1 MKYSFFSKLESK
13 FLNLG
18 KTESC
23 LSLVIFS
30 LISDTSLLFST
41 NIIQLIY
48 YFAAFFLFVVSFGCS
63 VLPFGNS
70 NPSARNP
77 GSTSTTTDL
86 QYFSD
91 AYAEEEEEG
100 FTVADF
106 GGQPPGPNQV
116 LVQGGR
122 AVLGTYEEDVFYTHD
137 NVERTVTVQSFF
149 LDQTEIANI
158 HWLEYLHYIQ
168 RDSSETYYQSALPD
182 TTVWEKELAFN
193 TPYVSN
199 YLRYP
204 GFRYYPVVGVS
215 WEQAV
220 DYCRWRTE
228 AVNMQ
233 RAMEYYGEDYID
245 GDIPPIESGIYLPEF
260 RLPTEAEWEYAAYGQ
275 VGDQWLDENQ
285 TQRRLYPW
293 DGRTIR
299 SSKRGSVGKFQA
311 NFKRGRGDYAGI
323 AGALNDAGFVT
334 MNIYEYAPND
344 FGLYNMAGNVNE
356 WVYDIYRPLNF
367 QDMEDLNP
375 IRKSD
380 FLDSEESYDADNFNS
395 MVSNKSRVYKGGSWA
410 DGAMW
415 LSPGTRRFLDQDSSS
430 ATIGFRCATT
440 ALGTA
445 GNWN

>member
-1 MKYSFFSKLESK
+1 MIKGNYLILI
-13 FLNLG
+13 FL
-18 KTESC
+18 
-23 LSLVIFS
+23 
-30 LISDTSLLFST
+30 LIA
-41 NIIQLIY
+41 Y
-48 YFAAFFLFVVSFGCS
+48 GCS
-63 VLPFGNS
+63 ILPFGKS

-77 GSTSTTTDL
+77 GSVSTTTNL
-86 QYFSD
+86 EYFSD
-91 AYAEEEEEG
+91 AQAEEEEG
-100 FTVADF
+100 FVVADF

-116 LVQGGR
+116 FIQGGR

-137 NVERTVTVQSFF
+137 NVERTVTVQSFY

-158 HWLEYLHYIQ
+158 HWLEYLHHIQ
-168 RDSSETYYQSALPD
+168 RDSSETFYLSALPD
-182 TTVWEKELAFN
+182 TTVWEKELDFN

-215 WEQAV
+215 WNQAM

-228 AVNMQ
+228 AVNKQ
-233 RAMEYYGEDYID
+233 RAIEYYGENDYID

-275 VGDQWLDENQ
+275 IGDQWLDENQ

-334 MNIYEYAPND
+334 MDIYEYAPND

-356 WVYDIYRPLNF
+356 WVFDIYRPLNF

-380 FLDSEESYDADNFNS
+380 FLDSEEDYDYQNFNS
-395 MVSNKSRVYKGGSWA
+395 MISNESRVYKGGSWA

-415 LSPGTRRFLDQDSSS
+415 LSPGTRRFLDQDSSM
-430 ATIGFRCATT
+430 ATVGFRCATT

-445 GNWN
+445 GSGD

>member
-1 MKYSFFSKLESK
+1 MRISY
-13 FLNLG
+13 FLY
-18 KTESC
+18 
-23 LSLVIFS
+23 LVV
-30 LISDTSLLFST
+30 ISTF
-41 NIIQLIY
+41 IQ
-48 YFAAFFLFVVSFGCS
+48 GCS
-63 VLPFGNS
+63 ILPFGNS

-77 GSTSTTTDL
+77 GSTSTTTNLD
-86 QYFSD
+86 YFSD
-91 AYAEEEEEG
+91 AFAEEDEEG
-100 FTVADF
+100 FVVAGF
-106 GGQPPGPNQV
+106 GGQTPGPNQV
-116 LVQGGR
+116 FVQGGR

-137 NVERTVTVQSFF
+137 NVERTVTVQSFY

-158 HWLEYLHYIQ
+158 HWLEYLHYIR
-168 RDSSETYYQSALPD
+168 RDSSEAFFQSALPD
-182 TTVWEKELAFN
+182 TTVWEKELAYN

-215 WEQAV
+215 WDQAV

-228 AVNMQ
+228 AVNKQ
-233 RAMEYYGEDYID
+233 KAMEYYGEDYID
-245 GDIPPIESGIYLPEF
+245 GDIPPVESGIYLPEF

-275 VGDQWLDENQ
+275 IGDQWLDENQ

-299 SSKRGSVGKFQA
+299 SSKRGDLGKFQA

-334 MNIYEYAPND
+334 TSIYEYAPND

-356 WVYDIYRPLNF
+356 WVFDIYRPLNF

-380 FLDSEESYDADNFNS
+380 FLDEEEDYDYENFNS
-395 MVSNKSRVYKGGSWA
+395 MVSNSSRVYKGGSWA

-415 LSPGTRRFLDQDSSS
+415 LSPGTRRFLEQDSSA

-445 GNWN
+445 TASN

>member
-1 MKYSFFSKLESK
+1 LVKIKKQIIVIKRFFY
-13 FLNLG
+13 F
-18 KTESC
+18 
-23 LSLVIFS
+23 VIIV
-30 LISDTSLLFST
+30 LT
-41 NIIQLIY
+41 
-48 YFAAFFLFVVSFGCS
+48 VEGCS
-63 VLPFGNS
+63 ILPFGKS

-77 GSTSTTTDL
+77 GSISTTTNLD
-86 QYFSD
+86 YFSD
-91 AYAEEEEEG
+91 AFAEEEEEG
-100 FTVADF
+100 FVVADF
-106 GGQPPGPNQV
+106 GGQTPGPNQI

-137 NVERTVTVQSFF
+137 NVERTVTVQSFY

-158 HWLEYLHYIQ
+158 HWLEYLHYAQ
-168 RDSSETYYQSALPD
+168 RDSSETFYENALPD

-204 GFRYYPVVGVS
+204 GFRYYPVVGIS
-215 WEQAV
+215 WNQAM

-228 AVNMQ
+228 AVNKQ
-233 RAMEYYGEDYID
+233 RAMEYFGEDYID

-275 VGDQWLDENQ
+275 IGDQWLDENQ

-334 MNIYEYAPND
+334 VSIYEYAPND

-356 WVYDIYRPLNF
+356 WVFDIYRPLNF

-380 FLDSEESYDADNFNS
+380 FLDSEEDYDSENFNS
-395 MVSNKSRVYKGGSWA
+395 MISNESRVFKGGSWA

-445 GNWN
+445 GN

>member
-1 MKYSFFSKLESK
+1 MK
-13 FLNLG
+13 
-18 KTESC
+18 
-23 LSLVIFS
+23 
-30 LISDTSLLFST
+30 SLL
-41 NIIQLIY
+41 
-48 YFAAFFLFVVSFGCS
+48 AAFFILIVSFGCS
-63 VLPFGNS
+63 ILPFGNS

-122 AVLGTYEEDVFYTHD
+122 AVLGTFEEDVFYTHD

-158 HWLEYLHYIQ
+158 HWLEYLHYIE

-228 AVNMQ
+228 AVNKQ

-275 VGDQWLDENQ
+275 AGTQWLDENQ

-380 FLDSEESYDADNFNS
+380 FMDSEESYDADNFNS

>member
-1 MKYSFFSKLESK
+1 MKISYYMILILVGLILE
-13 FLNLG
+13 
-18 KTESC
+18 
-23 LSLVIFS
+23 
-30 LISDTSLLFST
+30 
-41 NIIQLIY
+41 
-48 YFAAFFLFVVSFGCS
+48 GCS
-63 VLPFGNS
+63 ILPFGNS

-77 GSTSTTTDL
+77 GSTSTTTNL
-86 QYFSD
+86 EYFSD
-91 AYAEEEEEG
+91 AFAEEDEEG
-100 FTVADF
+100 FVVAGF
-106 GGQPPGPNQV
+106 GGQTPGPNQV
-116 LVQGGR
+116 FVQGGR
-122 AVLGTYEEDVFYTHD
+122 AGLGTYEEDVFFTHD
-137 NVERTVTVQSFF
+137 NVERTVTVQSFY

-158 HWLEYLHYIQ
+158 HWLEYLFYIQ
-168 RDSSETYYQSALPD
+168 RDSSEAFYLSALPD
-182 TTVWEKELAFN
+182 TTVWEKELAYN

-215 WEQAV
+215 WNQAV

-228 AVNMQ
+228 AVNKQ
-233 RAMEYYGEDYID
+233 KAIEYSGEDYID
-245 GDIPPIESGIYLPEF
+245 GDIPPVESGVYLPEF

-275 VGDQWLDENQ
+275 VGNQFLDENQ

-299 SSKRGSVGKFQA
+299 SSKSGSVGKFQA

-334 MNIYEYAPND
+334 TSIYEYAPND

-356 WVYDIYRPLNF
+356 WVFDIYRPLNF

-380 FLDSEESYDADNFNS
+380 FLDDEEDYDSENFNS
-395 MVSNKSRVYKGGSWA
+395 MISNASRVYKGGSWA

-415 LSPGTRRFLDQDSSS
+415 LSPGTRRFLDQDSSA

-445 GNWN
+445 TASN

>member
-1 MKYSFFSKLESK
+1 MILILVGLVLE
-13 FLNLG
+13 
-18 KTESC
+18 
-23 LSLVIFS
+23 
-30 LISDTSLLFST
+30 
-41 NIIQLIY
+41 
-48 YFAAFFLFVVSFGCS
+48 GCS
-63 VLPFGNS
+63 ILPFGNS

-77 GSTSTTTDL
+77 GSTSTTTNL
-86 QYFSD
+86 EYFSD
-91 AYAEEEEEG
+91 AFAEEDEEG
-100 FTVADF
+100 FVVAGF
-106 GGQPPGPNQV
+106 GGQTPGPNQV
-116 LVQGGR
+116 FVQGGR
-122 AVLGTYEEDVFYTHD
+122 AVLGTYEEDVFFTHD
-137 NVERTVTVQSFF
+137 NVERTVTVQSFY

-158 HWLEYLHYIQ
+158 HWLEYLFYIQ
-168 RDSSETYYQSALPD
+168 RDSSEAFYLSALPD
-182 TTVWEKELAFN
+182 TTVWEKELAYN

-215 WEQAV
+215 WNQAI

-228 AVNMQ
+228 AVNKQ
-233 RAMEYYGEDYID
+233 KAIEYYGEDYID
-245 GDIPPIESGIYLPEF
+245 GDIPPVESGVYLPEF

-275 VGDQWLDENQ
+275 VGNQFLDENQ

-299 SSKRGSVGKFQA
+299 SSKSGSVGKFQA

-334 MNIYEYAPND
+334 TSIYEYAPND

-356 WVYDIYRPLNF
+356 WVFDIYRPLNF

-380 FLDSEESYDADNFNS
+380 FLDDEEDYDSENFNS
-395 MVSNKSRVYKGGSWA
+395 MISNASRVYKGGSWA

-415 LSPGTRRFLDQDSSS
+415 LSPGTRRFLDQDSSA

-445 GNWN
+445 TASN

>member
-1 MKYSFFSKLESK
+1 MKISYYMILILVGLVLE
-13 FLNLG
+13 
-18 KTESC
+18 
-23 LSLVIFS
+23 
-30 LISDTSLLFST
+30 
-41 NIIQLIY
+41 
-48 YFAAFFLFVVSFGCS
+48 GCS
-63 VLPFGNS
+63 ILPFGNS

-77 GSTSTTTDL
+77 GSTSTTTNL
-86 QYFSD
+86 EYFSD
-91 AYAEEEEEG
+91 AFAEEDEEG
-100 FTVADF
+100 FVVAGF
-106 GGQPPGPNQV
+106 GGQTPGPNQV
-116 LVQGGR
+116 FVQGGR
-122 AVLGTYEEDVFYTHD
+122 AVLGTYEEDVFFTHD
-137 NVERTVTVQSFF
+137 NVERTVTVQSFY

-158 HWLEYLHYIQ
+158 HWLEYLFYIQ
-168 RDSSETYYQSALPD
+168 RDSSEAFYLSALPD
-182 TTVWEKELAFN
+182 TTVWEKELAYN

-215 WEQAV
+215 WNQAV

-228 AVNMQ
+228 AVNKQ
-233 RAMEYYGEDYID
+233 KAIEYYGEDYID
-245 GDIPPIESGIYLPEF
+245 GDIPPVESGVYLPEF

-275 VGDQWLDENQ
+275 VGNQFLDENQ

-299 SSKRGSVGKFQA
+299 SSKSGSVGKFQA

-334 MNIYEYAPND
+334 TSIYEYAPND

-356 WVYDIYRPLNF
+356 WVFDIYRPLNF

-380 FLDSEESYDADNFNS
+380 FLDDEEDYDSENFNS
-395 MVSNKSRVYKGGSWA
+395 MISNASRVYKGGSWA

-415 LSPGTRRFLDQDSSS
+415 LSPGTRRFLDQDSSA

-445 GNWN
+445 TASN

>member
-1 MKYSFFSKLESK
+1 M
-13 FLNLG
+13 LN
-18 KTESC
+18 KVFN
-23 LSLVIFS
+23 SL
-30 LISDTSLLFST
+30 
-41 NIIQLIY
+41 
-48 YFAAFFLFVVSFGCS
+48 FLFMTVLITYSCS
-63 VLPFGNS
+63 ILPFGNS

-77 GSTSTTTDL
+77 GTTSTTTNLD
-86 QYFSD
+86 YFSD
-91 AYAEEEEEG
+91 AFAEDEDG
-100 FTVADF
+100 FVVAGFD
-106 GGQPPGPNQV
+106 GQTPGPNQIF
-116 LVQGGR
+116 VQGGR
-122 AVLGTYEEDVFYTHD
+122 AVLGTYEEDVFFTHD
-137 NVERTVTVQSFF
+137 NVERTVTVQSFY

-158 HWLEYLHYIQ
+158 HWLEYLFYIK
-168 RDSSETYYQSALPD
+168 RDSSEAFYQSALPD
-182 TTVWEKELAFN
+182 TTVWDKELAYN

-204 GFRYYPVVGVS
+204 GFRYYPVVGIS
-215 WEQAV
+215 WNQAA

-228 AVNMQ
+228 AVNKQ
-233 RAMEYYGEDYID
+233 KAIEYYGEDYVE
-245 GDIPPIESGIYLPEF
+245 GDLPPIESGVYLPEF

-275 VGDQWLDENQ
+275 IGNQFLDENQ

-299 SSKRGSVGKFQA
+299 SSRSGSVGKFQA

-334 MNIYEYAPND
+334 TSIYEYAPND

-356 WVYDIYRPLNF
+356 WVFDIYRPLNF

-375 IRKSD
+375 IRKSG
-380 FLDSEESYDADNFNS
+380 FLDDEEDYDYENFNS
-395 MVSNKSRVYKGGSWA
+395 MISNASRVYKGGSWA

-415 LSPGTRRFLDQDSSS
+415 LSPGTRRFLDQDSSA

-445 GNWN
+445 TASN

>member
-1 MKYSFFSKLESK
+1 MK
-13 FLNLG
+13 
-18 KTESC
+18 
-23 LSLVIFS
+23 SL
-30 LISDTSLLFST
+30 
-41 NIIQLIY
+41 
-48 YFAAFFLFVVSFGCS
+48 FAAFFVFVVSFGCS

-122 AVLGTYEEDVFYTHD
+122 AVLGTFEEDVFYTHD

-168 RDSSETYYQSALPD
+168 RDSSETYYQSALPN

-215 WEQAV
+215 WEQAI

-233 RAMEYYGEDYID
+233 RAMEYFGEDYIE

-275 VGDQWLDENQ
+275 AGTQWLDENQ

-380 FLDSEESYDADNFNS
+380 FLDSEESYDSDNFNS

>member
-1 MKYSFFSKLESK
+1 MKVSYYIILILVGLVLE
-13 FLNLG
+13 
-18 KTESC
+18 
-23 LSLVIFS
+23 
-30 LISDTSLLFST
+30 
-41 NIIQLIY
+41 
-48 YFAAFFLFVVSFGCS
+48 GCS
-63 VLPFGNS
+63 ILPFGNS

-77 GSTSTTTDL
+77 GSTSTTTNL
-86 QYFSD
+86 EYFSD
-91 AYAEEEEEG
+91 AFAEEDEEG
-100 FTVADF
+100 FVVADF
-106 GGQPPGPNQV
+106 GGQTPGPNQV
-116 LVQGGR
+116 FVQGGR
-122 AVLGTYEEDVFYTHD
+122 AVLGTYEEDVFFTHD
-137 NVERTVTVQSFF
+137 NVERTVTVQSFY

-158 HWLEYLHYIQ
+158 HWLEYLFYIQ
-168 RDSSETYYQSALPD
+168 RDSSEAFYLSALPD
-182 TTVWEKELAFN
+182 TTVWEKELAYN

-215 WEQAV
+215 WNQAV
-220 DYCRWRTE
+220 DYCRCRTE
-228 AVNMQ
+228 AVNKQ
-233 RAMEYYGEDYID
+233 KAIEYYGEDYID
-245 GDIPPIESGIYLPEF
+245 GDIPPVESGVYLPEF

-275 VGDQWLDENQ
+275 VGNQFLDENQ

-299 SSKRGSVGKFQA
+299 SSKSGSVGKFQA

-334 MNIYEYAPND
+334 TSIYEYAPND

-356 WVYDIYRPLNF
+356 WVFDIYRPLNF

-380 FLDSEESYDADNFNS
+380 FLDDEEDYDSENFNS
-395 MVSNKSRVYKGGSWA
+395 MISNASRVYKGGSWA

-415 LSPGTRRFLDQDSSS
+415 LSPGTRRFLDQDSSA

-445 GNWN
+445 TASN

>member
-1 MKYSFFSKLESK
+1 MLKGNYLILI
-13 FLNLG
+13 FL
-18 KTESC
+18 
-23 LSLVIFS
+23 
-30 LISDTSLLFST
+30 LIA
-41 NIIQLIY
+41 Y
-48 YFAAFFLFVVSFGCS
+48 GCS
-63 VLPFGNS
+63 ILPFGKS

-77 GSTSTTTDL
+77 GSVSTTTNL
-86 QYFSD
+86 EYFSD
-91 AYAEEEEEG
+91 AQAEEEEG
-100 FTVADF
+100 FVVADF

-116 LVQGGR
+116 FIQGGR

-137 NVERTVTVQSFF
+137 NVERTVTVQSFY

-158 HWLEYLHYIQ
+158 HWLEYLHHIQ
-168 RDSSETYYQSALPD
+168 RDSSETFYLSALPD

-215 WEQAV
+215 WNQAM

-228 AVNMQ
+228 AVNKQ
-233 RAMEYYGEDYID
+233 RAIEYYGEEDYID

-260 RLPTEAEWEYAAYGQ
+260 RLPTAAEWEYAAYGQ
-275 VGDQWLDENQ
+275 IGDQWLDENQ

-299 SSKRGSVGKFQA
+299 SSKRGSLGKFQA

-334 MNIYEYAPND
+334 MDIYEYAPND

-356 WVYDIYRPLNF
+356 WVFDIYRPLNF

-380 FLDSEESYDADNFNS
+380 FLDSEEDYDYQNFNS
-395 MVSNKSRVYKGGSWA
+395 MISNESRVYKGGSWA

-415 LSPGTRRFLDQDSSS
+415 LSPGTRRFLDQDSSM
-430 ATIGFRCATT
+430 ATVGFRCATT

-445 GNWN
+445 GSGD

>member
-1 MKYSFFSKLESK
+1 MR
-13 FLNLG
+13 
-18 KTESC
+18 
-23 LSLVIFS
+23 
-30 LISDTSLLFST
+30 SLLAALF
-41 NIIQLIY
+41 IFV
-48 YFAAFFLFVVSFGCS
+48 FAVGCS
-63 VLPFGNS
+63 ILPFGNS
-70 NPSARNP
+70 SPSARNP
-77 GSTSTTTDL
+77 GSTSTTTNL
-86 QYFSD
+86 EYFSD
-91 AYAEEEEEG
+91 AFAEEDEEG
-100 FTVADF
+100 FVVADF

-122 AVLGTYEEDVFYTHD
+122 TVLGTFEEDVFYTHD

-168 RDSSETYYQSALPD
+168 RDSSETYFQSALPD

-215 WEQAV
+215 WNQAV

-228 AVNMQ
+228 AVNKQ

-299 SSKRGSVGKFQA
+299 SSKRCSVGKFQA

-334 MNIYEYAPND
+334 INIYEYAPND

-356 WVYDIYRPLNF
+356 WVFDIYRPLNF

-380 FLDSEESYDADNFNS
+380 FLDSEEDYDSDNFNS

>member
-1 MKYSFFSKLESK
+1 MK
-13 FLNLG
+13 
-18 KTESC
+18 
-23 LSLVIFS
+23 SL
-30 LISDTSLLFST
+30 
-41 NIIQLIY
+41 
-48 YFAAFFLFVVSFGCS
+48 FAAFFIFVVSFGCS

-100 FTVADF
+100 FSVADF

-122 AVLGTYEEDVFYTHD
+122 AVLGTFEEDVFYTHD

-275 VGDQWLDENQ
+275 IGDQWLDENQ

-410 DGAMW
+410 DGAMC

>member
-1 MKYSFFSKLESK
+1 MVKIKKQIIVIKKFFY
-13 FLNLG
+13 F
-18 KTESC
+18 
-23 LSLVIFS
+23 VIV
-30 LISDTSLLFST
+30 LFT
-41 NIIQLIY
+41 
-48 YFAAFFLFVVSFGCS
+48 AEACS
-63 VLPFGNS
+63 VLPFGKS

-77 GSTSTTTDL
+77 GSISTTTNLD
-86 QYFSD
+86 YFSD
-91 AYAEEEEEG
+91 AYAEEDEEG
-100 FTVADF
+100 FVVADF
-106 GGQPPGPNQV
+106 GGQTPGPNQV

-137 NVERTVTVQSFF
+137 NVERTVTVQSFY
-149 LDQTEIANI
+149 LDQTEIANV
-158 HWLEYLHYIQ
+158 HWLEYLHYIK
-168 RDSSETYYQSALPD
+168 RDSSETFYENALPD

-193 TPYVSN
+193 TPYVTN

-215 WEQAV
+215 WSQAM

-228 AVNMQ
+228 AVNKQ
-233 RAMEYYGEDYID
+233 RALEYFGEEDYID
-245 GDIPPIESGIYLPEF
+245 GDIPPIESGIFLPEF

-275 VGDQWLDENQ
+275 IGDQWLDENQ

-299 SSKRGSVGKFQA
+299 SSKRGNVGKFQA

-334 MNIYEYAPND
+334 TSIYEYAPND

-356 WVYDIYRPLNF
+356 WVFDIYRPLNF

-380 FLDSEESYDADNFNS
+380 FLDSEEDYDTENFNS
-395 MVSNKSRVYKGGSWA
+395 MISNESRVFKGGSWA

-445 GNWN
+445 GN

>member
-1 MKYSFFSKLESK
+1 MKISYYMILILVGLILE
-13 FLNLG
+13 
-18 KTESC
+18 
-23 LSLVIFS
+23 
-30 LISDTSLLFST
+30 
-41 NIIQLIY
+41 
-48 YFAAFFLFVVSFGCS
+48 GCS
-63 VLPFGNS
+63 ILPFGNS

-77 GSTSTTTDL
+77 GSTSTTTNL
-86 QYFSD
+86 EYFSD
-91 AYAEEEEEG
+91 AFAEEDEEG
-100 FTVADF
+100 FVVADF
-106 GGQPPGPNQV
+106 GGQTPGPNQV
-116 LVQGGR
+116 FVQGGR
-122 AVLGTYEEDVFYTHD
+122 AVLGTYEEDVFFTHD
-137 NVERTVTVQSFF
+137 NVERTVTVQSFY

-158 HWLEYLHYIQ
+158 HWLEYLFYIQ
-168 RDSSETYYQSALPD
+168 RDSSEAFYLSALPD
-182 TTVWEKELAFN
+182 TTVWEKELAYN

-215 WEQAV
+215 WNQAV
-220 DYCRWRTE
+220 DYCRWRAE
-228 AVNMQ
+228 AVNKQ
-233 RAMEYYGEDYID
+233 KAIEYYGEDYID
-245 GDIPPIESGIYLPEF
+245 GDIPPVESGVYLPEF

-275 VGDQWLDENQ
+275 VGNQFLDENQ

-299 SSKRGSVGKFQA
+299 SSKSGSVGKFQA

-334 MNIYEYAPND
+334 TSIYEYAPND

-356 WVYDIYRPLNF
+356 WVFDIYRPLNF

-380 FLDSEESYDADNFNS
+380 FLDDEEDYDSENFNS
-395 MVSNKSRVYKGGSWA
+395 MISNASRVYKGGSWA

-415 LSPGTRRFLDQDSSS
+415 LSPGTRRFLDQDSSA

-445 GNWN
+445 TASN

>member
-1 MKYSFFSKLESK
+1 MR
-13 FLNLG
+13 
-18 KTESC
+18 
-23 LSLVIFS
+23 
-30 LISDTSLLFST
+30 SLLAALF
-41 NIIQLIY
+41 IFV
-48 YFAAFFLFVVSFGCS
+48 FAVGCS
-63 VLPFGNS
+63 ILPFGNS
-70 NPSARNP
+70 SPSARNP
-77 GSTSTTTDL
+77 GSTSTTTNL
-86 QYFSD
+86 EYFSD
-91 AYAEEEEEG
+91 AFAEEDEEG
-100 FTVADF
+100 FVVADF

-122 AVLGTYEEDVFYTHD
+122 TVLGTFEEDVFYTHD

-168 RDSSETYYQSALPD
+168 RDSSETYFQSALPD

-215 WEQAV
+215 WNQAV

-228 AVNMQ
+228 AVNKQ

-356 WVYDIYRPLNF
+356 WGFDIYRPLNF

-380 FLDSEESYDADNFNS
+380 FLDSEEDYDSDNFNS

>member
-1 MKYSFFSKLESK
+1 MK
-13 FLNLG
+13 
-18 KTESC
+18 
-23 LSLVIFS
+23 
-30 LISDTSLLFST
+30 SLL
-41 NIIQLIY
+41 
-48 YFAAFFLFVVSFGCS
+48 AAFFILIISFGCS
-63 VLPFGNS
+63 ILPFGNS

-122 AVLGTYEEDVFYTHD
+122 AVLGTFEEDVFYTHD

-228 AVNMQ
+228 AVNKQ

-275 VGDQWLDENQ
+275 AGTQWLDENQ

-299 SSKRGSVGKFQA
+299 SSKRGRVGKFQA

-380 FLDSEESYDADNFNS
+380 FMDSEESYDADNFNS

>member
-1 MKYSFFSKLESK
+1 MK
-13 FLNLG
+13 
-18 KTESC
+18 
-23 LSLVIFS
+23 
-30 LISDTSLLFST
+30 SLL
-41 NIIQLIY
+41 
-48 YFAAFFLFVVSFGCS
+48 AAFFILIISFGCS
-63 VLPFGNS
+63 ILPFGNS

-122 AVLGTYEEDVFYTHD
+122 AVLGTFEEDVFYTHD

-228 AVNMQ
+228 AVNKQ

-245 GDIPPIESGIYLPEF
+245 GDIPPIESGIFLPEF

-275 VGDQWLDENQ
+275 AGTQWLDENQ

-380 FLDSEESYDADNFNS
+380 FMDSEESYDADNFNS

>member
-1 MKYSFFSKLESK
+1 MK
-13 FLNLG
+13 
-18 KTESC
+18 
-23 LSLVIFS
+23 
-30 LISDTSLLFST
+30 SLL
-41 NIIQLIY
+41 
-48 YFAAFFLFVVSFGCS
+48 AAFFILIISFGCS
-63 VLPFGNS
+63 ILPFGNS

-122 AVLGTYEEDVFYTHD
+122 AVLGTFEEDVFYTHD

-228 AVNMQ
+228 AVNKQ

-275 VGDQWLDENQ
+275 AGTQWLDENQ

-380 FLDSEESYDADNFNS
+380 FLDSEESYDAVNFNS

>member
-1 MKYSFFSKLESK
+1 MKVSYYVILILVGLILE
-13 FLNLG
+13 
-18 KTESC
+18 
-23 LSLVIFS
+23 
-30 LISDTSLLFST
+30 
-41 NIIQLIY
+41 
-48 YFAAFFLFVVSFGCS
+48 GCS
-63 VLPFGNS
+63 ILPFGNS

-77 GSTSTTTDL
+77 GSTSTTTNL
-86 QYFSD
+86 EYFSD
-91 AYAEEEEEG
+91 AFAEEDEEG
-100 FTVADF
+100 FVVAGF
-106 GGQPPGPNQV
+106 GGQTPGPNQV
-116 LVQGGR
+116 FVQGGR
-122 AVLGTYEEDVFYTHD
+122 AVLGTYEEDVFFTHD
-137 NVERTVTVQSFF
+137 NVERTVTVQSFY

-158 HWLEYLHYIQ
+158 HWLEYLFYIQ
-168 RDSSETYYQSALPD
+168 RDSSEAFYLSALPD
-182 TTVWEKELAFN
+182 TTVWEKELAYN

-215 WEQAV
+215 WNQAV

-228 AVNMQ
+228 AVNKQ
-233 RAMEYYGEDYID
+233 KAIEYYGEDYID
-245 GDIPPIESGIYLPEF
+245 GDIPPIESGVYLPEF

-275 VGDQWLDENQ
+275 VGNQFLDENQ

-299 SSKRGSVGKFQA
+299 SSKSGSVGKFQA

-334 MNIYEYAPND
+334 TSIYEYAPND

-356 WVYDIYRPLNF
+356 WVFDIYRPLNF

-380 FLDSEESYDADNFNS
+380 FLDDEEDYDSENFNS
-395 MVSNKSRVYKGGSWA
+395 MISNASRVYKGGSWA

-415 LSPGTRRFLDQDSSS
+415 LSPGTRRFLDQDSSA

-445 GNWN
+445 TASN

>member
-1 MKYSFFSKLESK
+1 MK
-13 FLNLG
+13 
-18 KTESC
+18 
-23 LSLVIFS
+23 
-30 LISDTSLLFST
+30 SLL
-41 NIIQLIY
+41 
-48 YFAAFFLFVVSFGCS
+48 AAFFILTISFGCS
-63 VLPFGNS
+63 ILPFGNS

-91 AYAEEEEEG
+91 TYAEEEEEG
-100 FTVADF
+100 FAVADF

-122 AVLGTYEEDVFYTHD
+122 AVLGTFEEDVFYTHD

-228 AVNMQ
+228 AVNKQ

-275 VGDQWLDENQ
+275 AGTQWLDENQ

-380 FLDSEESYDADNFNS
+380 FMDSEESYDADNFNS

>member
-1 MKYSFFSKLESK
+1 MKLSYYMILILVGLVLE
-13 FLNLG
+13 
-18 KTESC
+18 
-23 LSLVIFS
+23 
-30 LISDTSLLFST
+30 
-41 NIIQLIY
+41 
-48 YFAAFFLFVVSFGCS
+48 GCS
-63 VLPFGNS
+63 ILPFGNS

-77 GSTSTTTDL
+77 GSTSTTTNL
-86 QYFSD
+86 EYFSD
-91 AYAEEEEEG
+91 AFAEEDEEG
-100 FTVADF
+100 FVVAGF
-106 GGQPPGPNQV
+106 GGQTPGPNQV
-116 LVQGGR
+116 FVQGGR
-122 AVLGTYEEDVFYTHD
+122 AVLGTYEEDVFFTHD
-137 NVERTVTVQSFF
+137 NVERTVTVQSFY

-158 HWLEYLHYIQ
+158 HWLEYLFYIQ
-168 RDSSETYYQSALPD
+168 RDSSEAFYLSALPD
-182 TTVWEKELAFN
+182 TTVWEKELAYN

-215 WEQAV
+215 WNQAV

-228 AVNMQ
+228 AVNKQ
-233 RAMEYYGEDYID
+233 KAIEYYGEDYID
-245 GDIPPIESGIYLPEF
+245 GDIPPVESGVYLPEF

-275 VGDQWLDENQ
+275 VGNQFLDENQ

-299 SSKRGSVGKFQA
+299 SSKSGSVGKFQA

-334 MNIYEYAPND
+334 TSIYEYAPND

-356 WVYDIYRPLNF
+356 WVFDIYRPLNF

-380 FLDSEESYDADNFNS
+380 FLDDEEDYDSENFNS
-395 MVSNKSRVYKGGSWA
+395 MISNASRVYKGGSWA

-415 LSPGTRRFLDQDSSS
+415 LSPGTRRFLDQDSSA

-445 GNWN
+445 TASN

>member
-1 MKYSFFSKLESK
+1 MR
-13 FLNLG
+13 
-18 KTESC
+18 
-23 LSLVIFS
+23 
-30 LISDTSLLFST
+30 SLLAALF
-41 NIIQLIY
+41 IFV
-48 YFAAFFLFVVSFGCS
+48 FAVGCS
-63 VLPFGNS
+63 ILPFGNS
-70 NPSARNP
+70 SPSARNP
-77 GSTSTTTDL
+77 GSTSTTTNL
-86 QYFSD
+86 EYFSD
-91 AYAEEEEEG
+91 AFAEEDEEG
-100 FTVADF
+100 FVVADF

-122 AVLGTYEEDVFYTHD
+122 TVLGTFEEDVFYTHD

-168 RDSSETYYQSALPD
+168 RDSSETYFQSALPD

-215 WEQAV
+215 WNQAV

-228 AVNMQ
+228 AVNKQ
-233 RAMEYYGEDYID
+233 RAMEYYGEDYVD

-299 SSKRGSVGKFQA
+299 SSKRGNVGKFQA

-356 WVYDIYRPLNF
+356 WVFDIYRPLNF

-380 FLDSEESYDADNFNS
+380 FLDSEEDYDSDNFNS

>member
-1 MKYSFFSKLESK
+1 MKVSYYMILILVGLVLE
-13 FLNLG
+13 
-18 KTESC
+18 
-23 LSLVIFS
+23 
-30 LISDTSLLFST
+30 
-41 NIIQLIY
+41 
-48 YFAAFFLFVVSFGCS
+48 GCS
-63 VLPFGNS
+63 ILPFGNS

-77 GSTSTTTDL
+77 GSTSTTTNL
-86 QYFSD
+86 EYFSD
-91 AYAEEEEEG
+91 AFAEEDEEG
-100 FTVADF
+100 FVVAGF
-106 GGQPPGPNQV
+106 GGQTPGPNQV
-116 LVQGGR
+116 FVQGGR
-122 AVLGTYEEDVFYTHD
+122 AVLGTYEEDVFFTHD
-137 NVERTVTVQSFF
+137 NVERTVTVQSFY

-158 HWLEYLHYIQ
+158 HWLEYLFYIQ
-168 RDSSETYYQSALPD
+168 RDSSEAFYLSALPD
-182 TTVWEKELAFN
+182 TTVWEKELAYN

-215 WEQAV
+215 WNQAV

-228 AVNMQ
+228 AVNKQ
-233 RAMEYYGEDYID
+233 KAIEYYGEDYID
-245 GDIPPIESGIYLPEF
+245 GDIPPVESGVYLPEF

-275 VGDQWLDENQ
+275 VGNQFLDENQ

-299 SSKRGSVGKFQA
+299 SSKSGSVGKFQA

-334 MNIYEYAPND
+334 TSIYEYAPND

-356 WVYDIYRPLNF
+356 WVFDIYRPLNF

-380 FLDSEESYDADNFNS
+380 FLDDEEDYDSENFNS
-395 MVSNKSRVYKGGSWA
+395 MISNASRVYKGGSWA

-415 LSPGTRRFLDQDSSS
+415 LSPGTRRFLDQDSSA

-445 GNWN
+445 TASN

>member
-1 MKYSFFSKLESK
+1 MRISY
-13 FLNLG
+13 FLYLFIIS
-18 KTESC
+18 T
-23 LSLVIFS
+23 
-30 LISDTSLLFST
+30 LI
-41 NIIQLIY
+41 Q
-48 YFAAFFLFVVSFGCS
+48 GCS
-63 VLPFGNS
+63 ILPFGNS

-77 GSTSTTTDL
+77 GSTSTTTNLD
-86 QYFSD
+86 YFSD
-91 AYAEEEEEG
+91 AFAEEDEEG
-100 FTVADF
+100 FVVANF
-106 GGQPPGPNQV
+106 GGQTPGPNQV
-116 LVQGGR
+116 FVQGGR

-137 NVERTVTVQSFF
+137 NVERTVTVQSFY

-158 HWLEYLHYIQ
+158 HWLEYLHYIE
-168 RDSSETYYQSALPD
+168 RDSSEAFFQSALPD
-182 TTVWEKELAFN
+182 TTVWEKELAYN

-215 WEQAV
+215 WDQAV

-228 AVNMQ
+228 AVNKQ
-233 RAMEYYGEDYID
+233 KAMEYYGEDYID
-245 GDIPPIESGIYLPEF
+245 GDIPPVESGIYLPEF

-275 VGDQWLDENQ
+275 IGDQWLDENQ

-299 SSKRGSVGKFQA
+299 SSKRGDLGKFQA

-334 MNIYEYAPND
+334 TSIYEYAPND

-356 WVYDIYRPLNF
+356 WVFDIYRPLNF

-380 FLDSEESYDADNFNS
+380 FLDEEEDYDYENFNS
-395 MVSNKSRVYKGGSWA
+395 MVSNSSRVYKGGSWA

-415 LSPGTRRFLDQDSSS
+415 LSPGTRRFLEQDSSA

-445 GNWN
+445 TTSN

>member
-1 MKYSFFSKLESK
+1 MKISYYMILILVGLILE
-13 FLNLG
+13 
-18 KTESC
+18 
-23 LSLVIFS
+23 
-30 LISDTSLLFST
+30 
-41 NIIQLIY
+41 
-48 YFAAFFLFVVSFGCS
+48 GCS
-63 VLPFGNS
+63 ILPFGNS

-77 GSTSTTTDL
+77 GSTSTTTNL
-86 QYFSD
+86 EYFSD
-91 AYAEEEEEG
+91 AFAEENEEG
-100 FTVADF
+100 FVVAGF
-106 GGQPPGPNQV
+106 GGQTPGPNQV
-116 LVQGGR
+116 FVQGGR
-122 AVLGTYEEDVFYTHD
+122 AVLGTYEEDVFFTHD
-137 NVERTVTVQSFF
+137 NVERTVTVQSFY

-158 HWLEYLHYIQ
+158 HWLEYLFYIQ
-168 RDSSETYYQSALPD
+168 RDSSEAFYLSALPD
-182 TTVWEKELAFN
+182 TTVWEKELAYN

-215 WEQAV
+215 WNQAV

-228 AVNMQ
+228 AVNKQ
-233 RAMEYYGEDYID
+233 KAIEYYGEDYID
-245 GDIPPIESGIYLPEF
+245 GDIPPVESGVYLPEF

-275 VGDQWLDENQ
+275 VGNQFLDENQ

-299 SSKRGSVGKFQA
+299 SSKSGSVGKFQA

-334 MNIYEYAPND
+334 TSIYEYAPND

-356 WVYDIYRPLNF
+356 WVFDIYRPLNF

-380 FLDSEESYDADNFNS
+380 FLDDEEDYDSENFNS
-395 MVSNKSRVYKGGSWA
+395 MISNASRVYKGGSWA

-415 LSPGTRRFLDQDSSS
+415 LSPGTRRFLDQDSSA

-445 GNWN
+445 TASN

>member
-1 MKYSFFSKLESK
+1 MLKGNYLILV
-13 FLNLG
+13 FL
-18 KTESC
+18 
-23 LSLVIFS
+23 
-30 LISDTSLLFST
+30 LIT
-41 NIIQLIY
+41 Y
-48 YFAAFFLFVVSFGCS
+48 GCS
-63 VLPFGNS
+63 ILPFGKS
-70 NPSARNP
+70 NPSSRNP
-77 GSTSTTTDL
+77 GSVSTTTNL
-86 QYFSD
+86 EYFSD
-91 AYAEEEEEG
+91 AQAEEEEG
-100 FTVADF
+100 FVVADF

-116 LVQGGR
+116 FIQGGR

-137 NVERTVTVQSFF
+137 NVERTVTVQSFY

-158 HWLEYLHYIQ
+158 HWLEYLHHIQ
-168 RDSSETYYQSALPD
+168 RDSSETFYLSALPD

-215 WEQAV
+215 WNQAM

-228 AVNMQ
+228 AVNKQ
-233 RAMEYYGEDYID
+233 RAIEYYGEDDYID

-275 VGDQWLDENQ
+275 IGDQWLDENQ

-356 WVYDIYRPLNF
+356 WVFDIYRPLNF

-380 FLDSEESYDADNFNS
+380 FLDSEEDYDYQNFNS
-395 MVSNKSRVYKGGSWA
+395 MISNESRVYKGGSWA

-415 LSPGTRRFLDQDSSS
+415 LSPGTRRFLDQDSSM
-430 ATIGFRCATT
+430 ATVGFRCATT

-445 GNWN
+445 GSGD

>member
-1 MKYSFFSKLESK
+1 MK
-13 FLNLG
+13 
-18 KTESC
+18 
-23 LSLVIFS
+23 
-30 LISDTSLLFST
+30 SLL
-41 NIIQLIY
+41 
-48 YFAAFFLFVVSFGCS
+48 AAFFILIISFGCS
-63 VLPFGNS
+63 ILPFGNS

-122 AVLGTYEEDVFYTHD
+122 AVLGTFEEDVFYTHD

-228 AVNMQ
+228 AVNKQ

-275 VGDQWLDENQ
+275 AGTQWLDENQ

-380 FLDSEESYDADNFNS
+380 FMDSEESYDADNFNS

-445 GNWN
+445 RNWN

>member
-1 MKYSFFSKLESK
+1 MRR
-13 FLNLG
+13 
-18 KTESC
+18 
-23 LSLVIFS
+23 
-30 LISDTSLLFST
+30 LIAALFISV
-41 NIIQLIY
+41 
-48 YFAAFFLFVVSFGCS
+48 FATGCS
-63 VLPFGNS
+63 ILPFGNS

-77 GSTSTTTDL
+77 GSTSTTTNL
-86 QYFSD
+86 EYFSD
-91 AYAEEEEEG
+91 AFAEEDDDG
-100 FTVADF
+100 FVVANF
-106 GGQPPGPNQV
+106 SGQPIGPNQV

-122 AVLGTYEEDVFYTHD
+122 TVLGSFEEDVFYTHD

-158 HWLEYLHYIQ
+158 HWLEYLHYLK
-168 RDSSETYYQSALPD
+168 RDSSDTYYRANLPD

-193 TPYVSN
+193 SPYVNN

-215 WEQAV
+215 WEQAIM
-220 DYCRWRTE
+220 YCAWRTE
-228 AVNMQ
+228 AVNKQ
-233 RAMEYYGEDYID
+233 KAMEYYGEDYID

-275 VGDQWLDENQ
+275 IGDQFLDENQ

-299 SSKRGSVGKFQA
+299 SSKRGSVGDFQA

-334 MNIYEYAPND
+334 TSIYEYAPND

-356 WVYDIYRPLNF
+356 WVYDIYRPLSF
-367 QDMEDLNP
+367 QDVEDLNP
-375 IRKSD
+375 IRGSKNSWQPVG
-380 FLDSEESYDADNFNS
+380 DSVVFSPKDPYAENFKDNETLYDLEAYNS
-395 MVSNKSRVYKGGSWA
+395 IISNRSRVYKGGSWA

-415 LSPGTRRFLDQDSSS
+415 LSPGTRRFLEQNKSTS
-430 ATIGFRCATT
+430 TIGFRCATT

-445 GNWN
+445 GDWN

>member
-1 MKYSFFSKLESK
+1 MKISYYIILILVGLILE
-13 FLNLG
+13 
-18 KTESC
+18 
-23 LSLVIFS
+23 
-30 LISDTSLLFST
+30 
-41 NIIQLIY
+41 
-48 YFAAFFLFVVSFGCS
+48 GCS
-63 VLPFGNS
+63 ILPFGNS

-77 GSTSTTTDL
+77 GSTSTTTNL
-86 QYFSD
+86 EYFSD
-91 AYAEEEEEG
+91 AFAEEDEEG
-100 FTVADF
+100 FVVAGF
-106 GGQPPGPNQV
+106 GGQTPGPNQV
-116 LVQGGR
+116 FVQGGR
-122 AVLGTYEEDVFYTHD
+122 AVLGTYEEDVFFTHD
-137 NVERTVTVQSFF
+137 NVERTVTVQSFY

-158 HWLEYLHYIQ
+158 HWLEYLFYIQ
-168 RDSSETYYQSALPD
+168 RDSSEAFYLSALPD
-182 TTVWEKELAFN
+182 TTVWEKELAYN

-215 WEQAV
+215 WNQAV

-228 AVNMQ
+228 AVNKQ
-233 RAMEYYGEDYID
+233 KAIEYYGEDYID
-245 GDIPPIESGIYLPEF
+245 GDIPPVESGVYLPEF

-275 VGDQWLDENQ
+275 VGNQFLDENQ

-299 SSKRGSVGKFQA
+299 SSKSGSVGKFQA

-334 MNIYEYAPND
+334 TSIYEYAPND

-356 WVYDIYRPLNF
+356 WVFDIYRPLNF

-380 FLDSEESYDADNFNS
+380 FLDDEEDYDSENFNS
-395 MVSNKSRVYKGGSWA
+395 MISNASRVYKGGSWA

-415 LSPGTRRFLDQDSSS
+415 LSPGTRRFLDQGSSA

-445 GNWN
+445 TASN

>member
-1 MKYSFFSKLESK
+1 MKVSYYIILILVGLVLE
-13 FLNLG
+13 
-18 KTESC
+18 
-23 LSLVIFS
+23 
-30 LISDTSLLFST
+30 
-41 NIIQLIY
+41 
-48 YFAAFFLFVVSFGCS
+48 GCS
-63 VLPFGNS
+63 ILPFGNS

-77 GSTSTTTDL
+77 GSTSTTTNL
-86 QYFSD
+86 EYFSD
-91 AYAEEEEEG
+91 AFAEEDEEG
-100 FTVADF
+100 FVVADF
-106 GGQPPGPNQV
+106 GGQTPGPNQV
-116 LVQGGR
+116 FVQGGR
-122 AVLGTYEEDVFYTHD
+122 AVLGTYEEDVFFTHD
-137 NVERTVTVQSFF
+137 NVERTVTVQSFY

-158 HWLEYLHYIQ
+158 HWLEYLFYIQ
-168 RDSSETYYQSALPD
+168 RDSSEAFYLSALPD
-182 TTVWEKELAFN
+182 TTVWEKELAYN

-215 WEQAV
+215 WNQAV

-228 AVNMQ
+228 AVNKQ
-233 RAMEYYGEDYID
+233 KAIEYYGEDYID
-245 GDIPPIESGIYLPEF
+245 GDIPPVESGVYLPEF

-275 VGDQWLDENQ
+275 VGNQFLDENQ

-299 SSKRGSVGKFQA
+299 SSKSGSVGKFQA

-334 MNIYEYAPND
+334 TSIYEYAPND

-356 WVYDIYRPLNF
+356 SVFDIYRPLNF

-380 FLDSEESYDADNFNS
+380 FLDDEEDYDSENFNS
-395 MVSNKSRVYKGGSWA
+395 MISNASRVYKGGSWA

-415 LSPGTRRFLDQDSSS
+415 LSPGTRRFLDQDSSA

-445 GNWN
+445 TASN

>member
-1 MKYSFFSKLESK
+1 MRISY
-13 FLNLG
+13 FLYLFIIS
-18 KTESC
+18 T
-23 LSLVIFS
+23 
-30 LISDTSLLFST
+30 LI
-41 NIIQLIY
+41 Q
-48 YFAAFFLFVVSFGCS
+48 GCS
-63 VLPFGNS
+63 ILPFGNS

-77 GSTSTTTDL
+77 GSTSTTTNLD
-86 QYFSD
+86 YFSD
-91 AYAEEEEEG
+91 VFAEEDEEG
-100 FTVADF
+100 FVVADF
-106 GGQPPGPNQV
+106 GGQTPGPNQV
-116 LVQGGR
+116 FVQGGR

-137 NVERTVTVQSFF
+137 NVERTVTVQSFY

-158 HWLEYLHYIQ
+158 HWLEYLHYIE
-168 RDSSETYYQSALPD
+168 RDSSEAFFQSALPD
-182 TTVWEKELAFN
+182 TTVWEKELAYN

-215 WEQAV
+215 WDQAV

-228 AVNMQ
+228 AVNKQ
-233 RAMEYYGEDYID
+233 KAMEYYGEDYID
-245 GDIPPIESGIYLPEF
+245 GDIPPVESGIYLPEF

-275 VGDQWLDENQ
+275 IGDQWLDENQ

-299 SSKRGSVGKFQA
+299 SSKRGDLGKFQA

-334 MNIYEYAPND
+334 TSIYEYAPND

-356 WVYDIYRPLNF
+356 WVFDIYRPLNF

-380 FLDSEESYDADNFNS
+380 FLDEEEDYDYENFNS
-395 MVSNKSRVYKGGSWA
+395 MVSNSSRVYKGGSWA

-415 LSPGTRRFLDQDSSS
+415 LSPGTRRFLEQDSSA

-445 GNWN
+445 TASN

>member
-1 MKYSFFSKLESK
+1 MR
-13 FLNLG
+13 
-18 KTESC
+18 
-23 LSLVIFS
+23 
-30 LISDTSLLFST
+30 SLLAALF
-41 NIIQLIY
+41 IFV
-48 YFAAFFLFVVSFGCS
+48 FAVGCS
-63 VLPFGNS
+63 ILPFGNS
-70 NPSARNP
+70 SPSARNP
-77 GSTSTTTDL
+77 GSTSTTTNL
-86 QYFSD
+86 EYFSD
-91 AYAEEEEEG
+91 AFAEEDEEG
-100 FTVADF
+100 FVVADF

-122 AVLGTYEEDVFYTHD
+122 TVLGTFEEDVFYTHD

-168 RDSSETYYQSALPD
+168 RDSSETYFQSALPD

-215 WEQAV
+215 WNQAV

-228 AVNMQ
+228 AVNKQ

-356 WVYDIYRPLNF
+356 WVFDIYRPLNF

-380 FLDSEESYDADNFNS
+380 FLDSEEDYDSDNFNS

-415 LSPGTRRFLDQDSSS
+415 LSPGTRRFLEQDKSTS
-430 ATIGFRCATT
+430 TIGFRCATT

-445 GNWN
+445 GDWN

>member
-1 MKYSFFSKLESK
+1 MKVSYYIILILVGLVLE
-13 FLNLG
+13 
-18 KTESC
+18 
-23 LSLVIFS
+23 
-30 LISDTSLLFST
+30 
-41 NIIQLIY
+41 
-48 YFAAFFLFVVSFGCS
+48 GCS
-63 VLPFGNS
+63 ILPFGNS

-77 GSTSTTTDL
+77 GSTSTTTNL
-86 QYFSD
+86 EYFSD
-91 AYAEEEEEG
+91 AFAEEDEEG
-100 FTVADF
+100 FVVADF
-106 GGQPPGPNQV
+106 GGQTPGPNQV
-116 LVQGGR
+116 FIQGGR
-122 AVLGTYEEDVFYTHD
+122 AVLGTYEEDVFFTHD
-137 NVERTVTVQSFF
+137 NVERTVTVQSFY

-158 HWLEYLHYIQ
+158 HWLEYLFYIQ
-168 RDSSETYYQSALPD
+168 RDSSEAFYLSALPD
-182 TTVWEKELAFN
+182 TTVWEKELAYN

-215 WEQAV
+215 WNQAV

-228 AVNMQ
+228 AVNKQ
-233 RAMEYYGEDYID
+233 KAIEYYGEDYID
-245 GDIPPIESGIYLPEF
+245 GDIPPVESGVYLPEF

-275 VGDQWLDENQ
+275 VGNQFLDENQ

-299 SSKRGSVGKFQA
+299 SSKSGSVGKFQA

-334 MNIYEYAPND
+334 TSIYEYAPND

-356 WVYDIYRPLNF
+356 WVFDIYRPLNF

-380 FLDSEESYDADNFNS
+380 FLDDEEDYDSENFNS
-395 MVSNKSRVYKGGSWA
+395 MISNASRVYKGGSWA

-415 LSPGTRRFLDQDSSS
+415 LSPGTRRFLDQDSSA

-445 GNWN
+445 TASN

>member
-1 MKYSFFSKLESK
+1 MKISYYMILILVGLILE
-13 FLNLG
+13 
-18 KTESC
+18 
-23 LSLVIFS
+23 
-30 LISDTSLLFST
+30 
-41 NIIQLIY
+41 
-48 YFAAFFLFVVSFGCS
+48 GCS
-63 VLPFGNS
+63 ILPFGNS
-70 NPSARNP
+70 NPSARTP
-77 GSTSTTTDL
+77 GSTSTTTNL
-86 QYFSD
+86 EYFSD
-91 AYAEEEEEG
+91 AFAEEDEEG
-100 FTVADF
+100 FVVAGF
-106 GGQPPGPNQV
+106 GGQTPGPNQV
-116 LVQGGR
+116 FVQGGR
-122 AVLGTYEEDVFYTHD
+122 AVLGTYEEDVFFTHD
-137 NVERTVTVQSFF
+137 NVERTVTVQSFY

-158 HWLEYLHYIQ
+158 HWLEYLFYIQ
-168 RDSSETYYQSALPD
+168 RDSSEAFYLSALPD
-182 TTVWEKELAFN
+182 TTVWEKELAYN

-215 WEQAV
+215 WNQAV

-228 AVNMQ
+228 AVNKQ
-233 RAMEYYGEDYID
+233 KAIEYYGEDYID
-245 GDIPPIESGIYLPEF
+245 GDIPPVESGVYLPEF

-275 VGDQWLDENQ
+275 VGNQFLDENQ

-299 SSKRGSVGKFQA
+299 SSKSGSVGKFQA

-334 MNIYEYAPND
+334 TSIYEYAPND

-356 WVYDIYRPLNF
+356 WVFDIYRPLNF

-380 FLDSEESYDADNFNS
+380 FLDDEEDYDSENFNS
-395 MVSNKSRVYKGGSWA
+395 MISNASRVYKGGSWA

-415 LSPGTRRFLDQDSSS
+415 LSPGTRRFLDQDSSA

-445 GNWN
+445 TASN

>member
-1 MKYSFFSKLESK
+1 MK
-13 FLNLG
+13 
-18 KTESC
+18 
-23 LSLVIFS
+23 
-30 LISDTSLLFST
+30 SLL
-41 NIIQLIY
+41 
-48 YFAAFFLFVVSFGCS
+48 AAFFILIISFGCS
-63 VLPFGNS
+63 ILPFGNS

-122 AVLGTYEEDVFYTHD
+122 AVLGTFEEDVFYTHD

-228 AVNMQ
+228 AVNKQ

-275 VGDQWLDENQ
+275 AGTQWLDENQ

-380 FLDSEESYDADNFNS
+380 FMDSEESYDADNFNS

-440 ALGTA
+440 ALWTA

>member
-1 MKYSFFSKLESK
+1 MKISYYVILILVGLVLE
-13 FLNLG
+13 
-18 KTESC
+18 
-23 LSLVIFS
+23 
-30 LISDTSLLFST
+30 
-41 NIIQLIY
+41 
-48 YFAAFFLFVVSFGCS
+48 GCS
-63 VLPFGNS
+63 ILPFGNS

-77 GSTSTTTDL
+77 GSTSTTTNL
-86 QYFSD
+86 EYFSD
-91 AYAEEEEEG
+91 AFAEEDEEG
-100 FTVADF
+100 FVVAGF
-106 GGQPPGPNQV
+106 GGQTPGPNQV
-116 LVQGGR
+116 FVQGGR
-122 AVLGTYEEDVFYTHD
+122 AVLGTYEEDVFFTHD
-137 NVERTVTVQSFF
+137 NVERTVTVQSFY

-158 HWLEYLHYIQ
+158 HWLEYLFYIQ
-168 RDSSETYYQSALPD
+168 RDSSEAFYLSALPD
-182 TTVWEKELAFN
+182 TTVWEKELAYN

-215 WEQAV
+215 WNQAV

-228 AVNMQ
+228 AVNKQ
-233 RAMEYYGEDYID
+233 KAIEYYGEDYID
-245 GDIPPIESGIYLPEF
+245 GDIPPVESGVYLPEF

-275 VGDQWLDENQ
+275 VGNQFLDENQ

-299 SSKRGSVGKFQA
+299 SSKSGSVGKFQA

-334 MNIYEYAPND
+334 TSIYEYAPND

-356 WVYDIYRPLNF
+356 WVFDIYRPLNF

-380 FLDSEESYDADNFNS
+380 FLDDEEDYDSENFNS
-395 MVSNKSRVYKGGSWA
+395 MISNASRVYKGGSWA

-415 LSPGTRRFLDQDSSS
+415 LSPGTRRFLDQDSSA

-445 GNWN
+445 TASN

>member
-1 MKYSFFSKLESK
+1 MKVSYYIILILVCLVLE
-13 FLNLG
+13 
-18 KTESC
+18 
-23 LSLVIFS
+23 
-30 LISDTSLLFST
+30 
-41 NIIQLIY
+41 
-48 YFAAFFLFVVSFGCS
+48 GCS
-63 VLPFGNS
+63 ILPFGNS

-77 GSTSTTTDL
+77 GSTSTTTNL
-86 QYFSD
+86 EYFSD
-91 AYAEEEEEG
+91 AFAEEDEEG
-100 FTVADF
+100 FVVADF
-106 GGQPPGPNQV
+106 GGQTPGPNQV
-116 LVQGGR
+116 FVQGGR
-122 AVLGTYEEDVFYTHD
+122 AVLGTYEEDVFFTHD
-137 NVERTVTVQSFF
+137 NVERTVTVQSFY

-158 HWLEYLHYIQ
+158 HWLEYLFYIQ
-168 RDSSETYYQSALPD
+168 RDSSEAFYLSALPD
-182 TTVWEKELAFN
+182 TTVWEKELAYN

-215 WEQAV
+215 WNQAV

-228 AVNMQ
+228 AVNKQ
-233 RAMEYYGEDYID
+233 KAIEYYGEDYID
-245 GDIPPIESGIYLPEF
+245 GDIPPVESGVYLPEF

-275 VGDQWLDENQ
+275 VGNQFLDENQ

-299 SSKRGSVGKFQA
+299 SSKSGSVGKFQA

-334 MNIYEYAPND
+334 TSIYEYAPND

-356 WVYDIYRPLNF
+356 WVFDIYRPLNF

-380 FLDSEESYDADNFNS
+380 FLDDEEDYDSENFNS
-395 MVSNKSRVYKGGSWA
+395 MISNASRVYKGGSWA

-415 LSPGTRRFLDQDSSS
+415 LSPGTRRFLDQDSSA
-430 ATIGFRCATT
+430 ATIGFRCAIT

-445 GNWN
+445 TASN

>member
-1 MKYSFFSKLESK
+1 MRISY
-13 FLNLG
+13 FLYLFIIS
-18 KTESC
+18 T
-23 LSLVIFS
+23 
-30 LISDTSLLFST
+30 LI
-41 NIIQLIY
+41 Q
-48 YFAAFFLFVVSFGCS
+48 GCS
-63 VLPFGNS
+63 ILPFGNS

-77 GSTSTTTDL
+77 GSTSTTTNLD
-86 QYFSD
+86 YFSD
-91 AYAEEEEEG
+91 AFAEEDEEG
-100 FTVADF
+100 FVVANF
-106 GGQPPGPNQV
+106 GGQTPGPNQV
-116 LVQGGR
+116 FVQGGR

-137 NVERTVTVQSFF
+137 NVERTVTVQSFY

-158 HWLEYLHYIQ
+158 HWLEYLHYIE
-168 RDSSETYYQSALPD
+168 RDSSEAFFQSALPD
-182 TTVWEKELAFN
+182 TTVWEKELAYN

-215 WEQAV
+215 WDQAV

-228 AVNMQ
+228 AVNKQ
-233 RAMEYYGEDYID
+233 KAMEYYGEDYID
-245 GDIPPIESGIYLPEF
+245 GDIPPVESGIYLPEF

-275 VGDQWLDENQ
+275 IGDQWLDENQ

-299 SSKRGSVGKFQA
+299 SSKRGELGKFQA

-334 MNIYEYAPND
+334 TSIYEYAPND

-356 WVYDIYRPLNF
+356 WVFDIYRPLNF

-380 FLDSEESYDADNFNS
+380 FLDEEEDYDYENFNS
-395 MVSNKSRVYKGGSWA
+395 MVSNSSRVYKGGSWA

-415 LSPGTRRFLDQDSSS
+415 LSPGTRRFLEQDSSA

-445 GNWN
+445 TASN